1 MNTTM
6 ATLLIGMVLGA
17 CNAAAA
23 QGKPQRPDPRL
34 REVLYDPRAVVTV
47 PVQRGVVVL
56 VELDTDEAITDVA
69 AGLGSDC
76 SKADAVWCVAAQPG
90 GRHVFVKAKRG
101 ASAPNNLAVVTD
113 RRSHSLRFEVLP
125 DDDRQAPV
133 YRLSVKAPVRS
144 PTPEPSPTQSLAREL
159 AELAQLPAA
168 PAGPTPEQLVKE
180 LLQARPAVVNTR
192 YAVAEGKGSSDIVP
206 SLVFDDGRFTYLR
219 IAGQRPLP
227 AVFEVQGDG
236 SEHMVNT
243 RMEEDLL
250 VVDRVSR
257 RLMLRAGNAAVGIW
271 NEAFEIE
278 RVAPVGATT
287 VPGLE
292 RTLKKT
298 RSSQPPPLK
307 ETHDDQ

>member
-6 ATLLIGMVLGA
+6 STLLVGLVLGA
-17 CNAAAA
+17 CTAAAA
-23 QGKPQRPDPRL
+23 HGKPQRPDPRL
-34 REVLYDPRAVVTV
+34 REVIYDPRAVVTV

-56 VELDTDEAITDVA
+56 VELDADEAITDVA

-90 GRHVFVKAKRG
+90 GRHVFIKAKRG

-113 RRSHSLRFEVLP
+113 RRSHSLRFEVLA
-125 DDDRQAPV
+125 DDDRQPPV

-144 PTPEPSPTQSLAREL
+144 PAPVPSPTQILLREM

-168 PAGPTPEQLVKE
+168 PAGPTPEQLVTE
-180 LLQARPAVVNTR
+180 RLQARPAVVNTR
-192 YAVAEGKGSSDIVP
+192 YAVAEGTGSSDIVP
-206 SLVFDDGRFTYLR
+206 SLIFDDGRFTYLR
-219 IAGQRPLP
+219 ITGQRPLP

-271 NEAFEIE
+271 NEAFAYD
-278 RVAPVGATT
+278 RVAPAGTTT

-292 RTLKKT
+292 RSLKKT
-298 RSSQPPPLK
+298 HSSRQHPLQ
-307 ETHDDQ
+307 ETHDDE

>member
-6 ATLLIGMVLGA
+6 TTLFVGMVLGA
-17 CNAAAA
+17 CTAAAA

-34 REVLYDPRAVVTV
+34 REVIYDPKAVVTV
-47 PVQRGVVVL
+47 TVQRGVVVL
-56 VELDTDEAITDVA
+56 VEFDADEAITDVA

-113 RRSHSLRFEVLP
+113 RRSHSLRFEVLA
-125 DDDRQAPV
+125 DDERQPPV
-133 YRLSVKAPVRS
+133 YRLSVKAPARPKTLVS
-144 PTPEPSPTQSLAREL
+144 SPTQILKREM

-168 PAGPTPEQLVKE
+168 PAGPTPEQLVTE
-180 LLQARPAVVNTR
+180 RLQARPAVVNTR

-219 IAGQRPLP
+219 MVGQRPLP

-257 RLMLRAGNAAVGIW
+257 RLMLRAGHAAVGIW
-271 NEAFEIE
+271 NEAYEQDRE
-278 RVAPVGATT
+278 APTGATT
-287 VPGLE
+287 VPGVE
-292 RTLKKT
+292 RSLKKT
-298 RSSQPPPLK
+298 HSSQQNPMQ
-307 ETHDDQ
+307 ETQHVQ